1 MGTGGQQQTGGTN
14 MVCEA
19 MPCHKHDAQF
29 TVFHPR
35 WQIFGLQQSFNRSNF
50 LAFLETW
57 RAPALALQLTQRALY
72 STQVPPPYRLLPAGG
87 LGPPISI
94 QLLVLHL

>member
-1 MGTGGQQQTGGTN
+1 

-35 WQIFGLQQSFNRSNF
+35 LQIFGLQQSFNRSNF
-50 LAFLETW
+50 HAFLETW
-57 RAPALALQLTQRALY
+57 RAPALALQLTQRALTLHRCHRPTDCSRLVAWARPSAY
-72 STQVPPPYRLLPAGG
+72 SCLCYTSEIRITPPMLD
-87 LGPPISI
+87 
-94 QLLVLHL
+94 